1 MDFCFYIFIYIYIT
15 EWIKLHSQ
23 LHNGDKINNKKNKNK
38 FFIRLLYHYI
48 CL

>member
-1 MDFCFYIFIYIYIT
+1 MGFSFYIFVYIYIT
-15 EWIKLHSQ
+15 ECIKQYTQ

-38 FFIRLLYHYI
+38 IFIRLLYHYI